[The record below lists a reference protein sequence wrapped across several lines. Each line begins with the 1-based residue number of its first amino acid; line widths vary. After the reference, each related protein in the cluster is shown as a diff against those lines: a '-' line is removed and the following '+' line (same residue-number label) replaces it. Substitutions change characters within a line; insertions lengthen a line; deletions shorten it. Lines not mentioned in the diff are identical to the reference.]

1 MRNLFEHKTAVFII
15 AATVVAAIIIG
26 IFGALASGDKA
37 TVAEN
42 TANAAASGGQSG
54 MSALGNLFSGLFDGF
69 GDTKALRE
77 ENERLKFENMELDK
91 RLRDAEILE
100 DENAELREML
110 ELQETEAKLDLEAVK
125 VISKDPSNYYSTFVI
140 NKGSDDG
147 IEKNQPVITAQKAVI
162 GQVYKVGSDW
172 AEIITVIDP
181 ESGVGAMVERTGDM
195 GVVEGDASLRL
206 KGQCKLG
213 YLSRDAEI
221 QPNDYLETSGMG
233 GVYPK
238 GLLIGKVIEVKEDNA
253 TMSKYAMVEP
263 IADIERLNQVFV
275 LKSYVEEIKRYE
287 KKSETDDDEEDSK
300 DSKSKKD
307 DDEDEDEDEPKPT
320 SKPKSTE
327 EPEST
332 TEPNAKGGTELRE

>member
-42 TANAAASGGQSG
+42 TANSAVSGGQG
-54 MSALGNLFSGLFDGF
+54 GVSALGNLFSGLFDGF

-110 ELQETEAKLDLEAVK
+110 ELQETEAKLDIEAAR

-140 NKGSDDG
+140 NKGTDDG

-162 GQVYKVGSDW
+162 GQVYKVGSNW

-181 ESGVGAMVERTGDM
+181 ESGVGAMIERTGDL

-206 KGQCKLG
+206 NGQCRLG
-213 YLSRDAEI
+213 YLSRDAEV

-287 KKSETDDDEEDSK
+287 KKTETDDEEEDSK
-300 DSKSKKD
+300 DSKSKKND
-307 DDEDEDEDEPKPT
+307 DDEDEDKPKST

-327 EPEST
+327 KPEST
-332 TEPNAKGGTELRE
+332 TEPNSKGGTELRE